1 MTETDLC
8 CKNLLNSFFCK
19 LAIQEWFVERAFTV
33 WGMYVLTGI
42 VLKGQSFTHVVK
54 PVRISLHV
62 RVEIFHR
69 ALFLLD
75 LTVVYCWLFDGL
87 GPVSWV

>member
-1 MTETDLC
+1 M
-8 CKNLLNSFFCK
+8 
-19 LAIQEWFVERAFTV
+19 ERAFTV
-33 WGMYVLTGI
+33 WGMNVLTGI